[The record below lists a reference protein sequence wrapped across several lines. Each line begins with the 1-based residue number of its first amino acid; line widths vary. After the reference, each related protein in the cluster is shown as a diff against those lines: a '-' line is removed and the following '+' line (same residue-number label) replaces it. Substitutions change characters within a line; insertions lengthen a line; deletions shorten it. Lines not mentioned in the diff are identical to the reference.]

1 MPERKDSEYRCSFCG
16 KGRSEVTRI
25 VAGEK
30 AYICN
35 ECVDLCRE
43 KLNEATPQAES
54 ELPTPQAIKKALDD
68 YVIGQE
74 TAKKI
79 LSVAVYNHYKRV
91 RRKSNLN
98 GVEIAKSNIL
108 LIGQTGSGKTLLAQ
122 TMAKILDVPIV
133 IADATTLTES
143 GYVGEDVESVIQKLL
158 QRANYNIE
166 RARPGH
172 YLY

>member
-1 MPERKDSEYRCSFCG
+1 MEIHSREILAIKNRLNRLLAELTGKSEKRITADTERDFFFTAAEAVQYGLADSVVSPKLKTVPERKDSEYRCSFCG

-91 RRKSNLN
+91 RRKSN
-98 GVEIAKSNIL
+98 
-108 LIGQTGSGKTLLAQ
+108 T
-122 TMAKILDVPIV
+122 
-133 IADATTLTES
+133 
-143 GYVGEDVESVIQKLL
+143 
-158 QRANYNIE
+158 
-166 RARPGH
+166 
-172 YLY
+172 